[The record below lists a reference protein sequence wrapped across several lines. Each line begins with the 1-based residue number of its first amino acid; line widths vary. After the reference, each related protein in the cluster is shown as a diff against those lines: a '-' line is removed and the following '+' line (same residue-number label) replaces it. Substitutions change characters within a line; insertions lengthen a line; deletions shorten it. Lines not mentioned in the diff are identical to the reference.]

1 MNWLELADLPFAAAL
16 TPYPGALAP
25 GGDYDSA
32 HFDQL
37 TIDGADAPGSRFLE
51 CAFTHVS
58 FQGGQLR
65 RARLTDVW
73 LRDVRLTATGLAESA
88 WAGVMMTESA
98 LAGVEAF
105 GAQLRKVVLRAEL
118 DSVNFRGAALADVTF
133 DSCLLRD
140 VDFTGAALTRTAF
153 PRSRLTGT
161 QPHQGE
167 AGHGGPAGCRARHHR
182 SPRLTARGD
191 RDTGPARGH
200 GGTARRRPGHRGRR
214 RVTPVTRS
222 LADNGTCE

>member
-1 MNWLELADLPFAAAL
+1 MNWLELTDLPFAAAL
-16 TPYPGALAP
+16 TPHPGALAP

-73 LRDVRLTATGLAESA
+73 LRDVRLMATGLAESA
-88 WAGVMMTESA
+88 WAGVLMTESA

-105 GAQLRKVVLRAEL
+105 GAQLRKVVLRGCKL

-140 VDFTGAALTRTAF
+140 VDFTGASLTRTAF
-153 PRSRLTGT
+153 PHSRLAGT
-161 QPHQGE
+161 NLTKVTMDTVDLRGAE
-167 AGHGGPAGCRARHHR
+167 LGITVDPA
-182 SPRLTARGD
+182 SLRG
-191 RDTGPARGH
+191 AI
-200 GGTARRRPGHRGRR
+200 
-214 RVTPVTRS
+214 VTPGQLTGITAL
-222 LADNGTCE
+222 LADGLGIVVEDG